1 MSDRLKGKV
10 ALITGSGAGIGREA
24 ALLFAAEGAKIAG
37 CDINAERAEETERMV
52 REAGGEMRSTAPV
65 DLAEPGQVSAWVEDV
80 VAHFGRVDV
89 LYNNA
94 GSFVPGTFEAGTPEG
109 WHQSMRGE
117 IDVVYFPTHA
127 VWGHMK
133 AGGGGSIIN
142 TSSITAHRSNGSHLT
157 GHGVGKGAVS
167 SFAPHLAIEGG
178 PHGIRVNTI
187 SPGLTR
193 TPQTE
198 AFITDKDIARTPLG
212 RVGTPEDIA
221 AVALFLASDDA
232 RFVTAADIVVD
243 GGQSVVMPSNS

>member
-1 MSDRLKGKV
+1 MRSSHSSMRACSWAVRTDVFDSTARR
-10 ALITGSGAGIGREA
+10 ATAAPTGPGARGAGASVVIA
-24 ALLFAAEGAKIAG
+24 AMTASRAASDSA
-37 CDINAERAEETERMV
+37 
-52 REAGGEMRSTAPV
+52 RSR
-65 DLAEPGQVSAWVEDV
+65 Q
-80 VAHFGRVDV
+80 
-89 LYNNA
+89 
-94 GSFVPGTFEAGTPEG
+94 
-109 WHQSMRGE
+109 
-117 IDVVYFPTHA
+117 
-127 VWGHMK
+127 

-142 TSSITAHRSNGSHLT
+142 TSSITAHRSNGPHLT

>member
-1 MSDRLKGKV
+1 
-10 ALITGSGAGIGREA
+10 
-24 ALLFAAEGAKIAG
+24 
-37 CDINAERAEETERMV
+37 MV
-52 REAGGEMRSTAPV
+52 RDAGGEMRSMAPV
-65 DLAEPGQVSAWVEDV
+65 DLAEPDEVSAWVEDV
-80 VAHFGRVDV
+80 MAHFGQIDV

-94 GSFVPGTFEAGTPEG
+94 GSFVPGTFEASTPEG

-117 IDVVYFPTHA
+117 IDVVYLPTHA

-142 TSSITAHRSNGSHLT
+142 TSSITAHRSNGAHLA

-178 PHGIRVNTI
+178 PFGIRVNTI

-198 AFITDKDIARTPLG
+198 VFITDRDVDRTPLG
-212 RVGTPEDIA
+212 RIGTPEDIA
-221 AVALFLASDDA
+221 SVALFLASDDA

-243 GGQSVVMPSNS
+243 GGQSVVMPANR